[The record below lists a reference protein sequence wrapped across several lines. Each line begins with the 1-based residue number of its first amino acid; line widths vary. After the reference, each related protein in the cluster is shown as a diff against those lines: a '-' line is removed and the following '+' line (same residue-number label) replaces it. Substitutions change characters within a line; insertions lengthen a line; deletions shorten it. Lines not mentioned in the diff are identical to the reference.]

1 MKAKKEKP
9 AKAPKAPKVKKEK
22 KRKGKGA
29 DVPVE
34 ADAFAAPVAKVKKAK
49 APARKVP
56 ADVYTLVLL
65 FSFLFFTAACV
76 MLYLDLGSY
85 K

>member
-9 AKAPKAPKVKKEK
+9 AKAPKVKKEK
-22 KRKGKGA
+22 KRKGQ
-29 DVPVE
+29 
-34 ADAFAAPVAKVKKAK
+34 ADAAFDGDSFAAPTAKTQKAKV
-49 APARKVP
+49 PARKVP

-65 FSFLFFTAACV
+65 LSFLFFTAACV

>member
-9 AKAPKAPKVKKEK
+9 AKAPKVKKEK
-22 KRKGKGA
+22 KRKGQ
-29 DVPVE
+29 
-34 ADAFAAPVAKVKKAK
+34 ADAAFDGDSFAAPTAKAKKAK
-49 APARKVP
+49 VPARKVP

-65 FSFLFFTAACV
+65 LSFLFFTAACV

>member
-9 AKAPKAPKVKKEK
+9 AKAPKVKKEK
-22 KRKGKGA
+22 KRKGQ
-29 DVPVE
+29 
-34 ADAFAAPVAKVKKAK
+34 ADATFDGDSFAAPTAKVKKAK
-49 APARKVP
+49 VPARKVP

-65 FSFLFFTAACV
+65 LSFLFFTAACV
-76 MLYLDLGSY
+76 MMYLDLGSY

>member
-9 AKAPKAPKVKKEK
+9 AKAPKVKKEK
-22 KRKGKGA
+22 KRKGQTVDASLDGA
-29 DVPVE
+29 SFD
-34 ADAFAAPVAKVKKAK
+34 APVAKTKKAK
-49 APARKVP
+49 VPPRKVP
-56 ADVYTLVLL
+56 ADVYTLIL
-65 FSFLFFTAACV
+65 FLSFLFFIAAGV

>member
-9 AKAPKAPKVKKEK
+9 GKAPKVKKEK
-22 KRKGKGA
+22 KRKDRAGGA
-29 DVPVE
+29 SLDGG
-34 ADAFAAPVAKVKKAK
+34 AFDEPVAKVKKAK
-49 APARKVP
+49 VPARKVP

-65 FSFLFFTAACV
+65 LSFLFFVVACA

-85 K
+85 

>member
-9 AKAPKAPKVKKEK
+9 GKAPKVKKEK
-22 KRKGKGA
+22 KRKDRADGGA
-29 DVPVE
+29 FDE
-34 ADAFAAPVAKVKKAK
+34 PVAKVKKAK
-49 APARKVP
+49 VPARKVP

-65 FSFLFFTAACV
+65 LSFLFFVVACA

-85 K
+85 

>member
-9 AKAPKAPKVKKEK
+9 AKAPKVKKEK
-22 KRKGKGA
+22 KRKGKT
-29 DVPVE
+29 
-34 ADAFAAPVAKVKKAK
+34 ADASLEGDSFAAPVAKAKKAK
-49 APARKVP
+49 VPASKVP
-56 ADVYTLVLL
+56 ANVYTLVLL
-65 FSFLFFTAACV
+65 FSFLFFAAACV

>member
-1 MKAKKEKP
+1 MKVKKEKT
-9 AKAPKAPKVKKEK
+9 AKAPKVKKEK
-22 KRKGKGA
+22 KRKGKA
-29 DVPVE
+29 
-34 ADAFAAPVAKVKKAK
+34 ADASFDGDSFAAPVAKAKKAK
-49 APARKVP
+49 VPARKVP

-76 MLYLDLGSY
+76 MLYLDLASY

>member
-9 AKAPKAPKVKKEK
+9 AKAPKVKKEK
-22 KRKGKGA
+22 KRKGGDA
-29 DVPVE
+29 PLDG
-34 ADAFAAPVAKVKKAK
+34 DAFAAPVAKTKKAK

-65 FSFLFFTAACV
+65 LSFLFFTAACV

-85 K
+85 VAP